1 MPIDNAGLRV
11 PHDLGSYS
19 IKLIHPTITDEL
31 KRRAKSGNSVET
43 VMPFIRLTSA
53 IELGAD
59 VSTKTQQR
67 LVTPGR
73 YFTIGLHAT
82 QNHSANGPVL
92 ETNRLSNYN
101 NPFESVYNIFNSTNA
116 DLGPVIGTIRQYVN
130 GNCVS
135 QYVRAKVDPSAP
147 GENYTLAT
155 DNLYAPPPG
164 VTSAKIDRK
173 NNGQVNTAV
182 VEITIPTLAQF
193 EALAEIFFVPG
204 VTMILEWGSLSSS
217 VTENLKMLPWD
228 NLAAIEDVLKLNNW
242 YGPTALEIFQN
253 YTYPS
258 KGRYSFIVG
267 KLASFEAKMSNTGQ
281 FILTIKLI
289 GPGEQ
294 NFAYSIYETVSAIVS
309 EEDGAQSVGA
319 GSIESYFAEG
329 SDYDLL
335 ISRHVNIAGSQWE
348 PHVIKPNQTSN
359 TGQPGSN
366 ESPTEDAPAQE
377 AAREEQKNNPAFLTE
392 LEGND
397 AAIFVSWKFF
407 VNVILNDENIGIK
420 KYFKDAGMSP
430 TEVENIRILNKLS
443 MEDDDPDEPY
453 VGGHTYLRSTNPGV
467 CVIYNEAAESS
478 IRNGNTPWKAALKEE
493 HLSRTADDILSKFK
507 ALGSF
512 TQGQDNDKGLL
523 SKGVWLNANAIR
535 QSLLSAKT
543 LHEGIANLLNRMNAA
558 VNGYWELTLDYETQE
573 VKHGTQSGTPE
584 AINNF
589 LVVDRKYRGTLERLR
604 NGKIYKFNKYF
615 NPSTGVGSELIDF
628 TVGLNTPPLLMT
640 QLAFSRPAS
649 VEAKRGVVVGGYD
662 SSMQNLFEPVIPDGL
677 SLIDI
682 DIVRKRIRTEQTTSN
697 LRGRGVYA
705 SGQSGAN
712 SNRQGP
718 VVSGQATAAVEVN
731 PAEALQKVAER
742 SSNAEV
748 EKMQAVTDAQIEER
762 NKELEGLTD
771 PEAIQKKREEIG
783 RLETNRNV
791 FANITG
797 PGKKLEIA
805 SNRFPHLRSVFT
817 LIEFAPHLMSRM
829 ILREPEGD
837 QEARNRYTVN
847 NNLKY
852 SLNPLEAN
860 LVMPGISGIRIGE
873 LVRLGRLPKR
883 LFENRGAWQ
892 ILGLTDDISSENG
905 WITNMR
911 CRFMPLPPV
920 IVTNLRDI

>member
-1 MPIDNAGLRV
+1 MSIDNAGLRV

-19 IKLIHPTITDEL
+19 IKLINPTITDEL
-31 KRRAKSGNSVET
+31 TRRATSGNSVET

-59 VSTKTQQR
+59 VSTKTQGR

-82 QNHSANGPVL
+82 QNHSVNGPVL
-92 ETNRLSNYN
+92 ETNKLSNYN

-135 QYVRAKVDPSAP
+135 QYVRAKVDPSVP
-147 GENYTLAT
+147 GQNYTLAT

-173 NNGQVNTAV
+173 NNGQVNSAV

-204 VTMILEWGSLSSS
+204 VTMVLEWGSLSSS
-217 VTENLKMLPWD
+217 VTENLKMLPWN

-242 YGPTALEIFQN
+242 YGPTAFEIFQN

-258 KGRYSFIVG
+258 KGRYCFIVG

-294 NFAYSIYETVSAIVS
+294 NFAYSIYETVTAVIS
-309 EEDGAQSVGA
+309 EDDGAQNVGA

-335 ISRHVNIAGSQWE
+335 ISRYEVIAGSEWTT
-348 PHVIKPNQTSN
+348 HVIKPNQTSN
-359 TGQPGSN
+359 TGKSS
-366 ESPTEDAPAQE
+366 EKSPTEDADAQ
-377 AAREEQKNNPAFLTE
+377 ADAREEQKNNPAFLPE

-420 KYFKDAGMSP
+420 KYFRDAGMSA
-430 TEVENIRILNKLS
+430 TELDKIRILNKLA
-443 MEDDDPDEPY
+443 MEEDDPDEPY
-453 VGGHTYLRSTNPGV
+453 VGCHTYLRSTNPGV
-467 CVIYNEAAESS
+467 CVIYNEAAESN

-493 HLSRTADDILSKFK
+493 HLSRTADDALSKFK

-512 TQGQDNDKGLL
+512 AQGTDNDKGLL

-535 QSLLSAKT
+535 QSLLSGKT
-543 LHEGIANLLNRMNAA
+543 LHEGIANLLNRLNNS
-558 VNGYWELTLDYETQE
+558 VNGYWELTLDYEDEE
-573 VKHGTQSGTPE
+573 VKYAQQNGNPVG
-584 AINNF
+584 IKNF

-604 NGKIYKFNKYF
+604 DGKIYKFNKYF
-615 NPSTGVGSELIDF
+615 NPSTGIGSELIDF

-662 SSMQNLFEPVIPDGL
+662 SSMQSLFEPVIPDGL
-677 SLIDI
+677 SLMDI
-682 DIVRKRIRTEQTTSN
+682 DIVRQRIGQTTSN

-705 SGQSGAN
+705 SGQAGAN

-718 VVSGQATAAVEVN
+718 VVSGQATSAVEVN
-731 PAEALQKVAER
+731 PLQTLQQLAER
-742 SSNAEV
+742 SSNARV
-748 EKMQAVTDAQIEER
+748 EKMEEVTQSQIEQR
-762 NKELEGLTD
+762 KKELDSLTN
-771 PEAIQKKREEIG
+771 PETINLKQKEIG
-783 RLETNRNV
+783 ALESNRNV

-829 ILREPEGD
+829 MEREPAGD
-837 QEARNRYTVN
+837 QTARNNYTVN

-860 LVMPGISGIRIGE
+860 LIMPGISGIRIGE

-892 ILGLTDDISSENG
+892 ILGITDDISSENG

-911 CRFMPLPPV
+911 CRFVPLPPV
-920 IVTNLRDI
+920 IVANLKDI